1 MVYSLWFRVSGF
13 ERLDKS
19 ELLQFGLCRRGGLG
33 ACSQNCYGCR
43 FPGSLDPTPRVPS
56 PRNPCS
62 QSPNAYA
69 ASSGPLYSK
78 ALSER
83 SKNNFRS
90 LFWTT
95 WAQATV
101 ASFCLGEAENTGEIL
116 EKPCGNAG
124 CCTGAFT
131 TSSCWSKQVIYN
143 ASYTAPFKIL
153 PIARTRHIACQCTK
167 YRKILQAGPTLRT
180 SVHMYKAREPQRNGE

>member
-1 MVYSLWFRVSGF
+1 MFSKLLRLQVSG
-13 ERLDKS
+13 E
-19 ELLQFGLCRRGGLG
+19 FG
-33 ACSQNCYGCR
+33 SD
-43 FPGSLDPTPRVPS
+43 SPS
-56 PRNPCS
+56 PKSSKPLQPKPQCLRS
-62 QSPNAYA
+62 ILWAFVQQSP
-69 ASSGPLYSK
+69 
-78 ALSER
+78 
-83 SKNNFRS
+83 FREVQEQLQES
-90 LFWTT
+90 IWTT

-180 SVHMYKAREPQRNGE
+180 SVHMYKARNRKGMASRIRG